1 MRVDR
6 AGSRPA
12 TLHDLLLHS
21 EALSTTSQMDLLSP
35 DAPSCPLWLLEDL
48 PVSEVRKA
56 FREFMILDQLIVL
69 VESA

>member
-1 MRVDR
+1 
-6 AGSRPA
+6 
-12 TLHDLLLHS
+12 
-21 EALSTTSQMDLLSP
+21 MDLLSP

-56 FREFMILDQLIVL
+56 FRKFMILDQLIVL